1 LDMSRSKNT
10 VRKSS
15 EPGSKMGTSMTHP
28 SLVIS
33 NSSTTRTGRKNIE
46 DWLIS
51 LQGDSRA
58 RISATQ
64 EDSEGLKK
72 ALDPGFGSRCSEPLA
87 QYDLNTCFWKTC
99 QQSFLTELTS
109 FSEAFPKSG
118 TMRNGTLYPLQT
130 RVRPISGNG
139 GGAGA
144 LTETKWPTPISND
157 AKKASPKSK
166 HFQGLV
172 DKVNRVEEK
181 RWPTPTSTERSGINP
196 NTGRGAGLSKTVS
209 QRWPTPRVSGQE
221 NYQTRARRKGHAIAM
236 SYLESAVDYTE
247 NPSQPKWPTPTTSQ
261 YKGWSPGHNR
271 ADTDD
276 RLDYTVER
284 EGYQQQRKG
293 AKLNPDWVGWLM
305 GVPIGW
311 ESLEPLPPE
320 NFNEWLNCQ
329 RDGTWWDEE
338 KGLPRVDVDIT
349 DRASRLKALGNG
361 IVPQCIMLFINQI
374 IKERG

>member
-1 LDMSRSKNT
+1 MSRSKNT

-15 EPGSKMGTSMTHP
+15 EPGSKMDTSMTHP

-64 EDSEGLKK
+64 EDSEGLQK

-87 QYDLNTCFWKTC
+87 KYDPDTSCWKTC

-118 TMRNGTLYPLQT
+118 TMRNGMLFPLQT
-130 RVRPISGNG
+130 QVRPISGNG

-144 LTETKWPTPISND
+144 LTGTQWPTPNVSDQYNPNFKDDHDI
-157 AKKASPKSK
+157 KKGYLRGVAVK
-166 HFQGLV
+166 
-172 DKVNRVEEK
+172 
-181 RWPTPTSTERSGINP
+181 WPTPTST
-196 NTGRGAGLSKTVS
+196 
-209 QRWPTPRVSGQE
+209 
-221 NYQTRARRKGHAIAM
+221 
-236 SYLESAVDYTE
+236 
-247 NPSQPKWPTPTTSQ
+247 Q

-338 KGLPRVDVDIT
+338 KGLPRVDVDIK
-349 DRASRLKALGNG
+349 DRASRLKALGKG
-361 IVPQCIMLFINQI
+361 IVPQCIGRFINQL